1 MKDLTCFV
9 LATGDSDFSHL
20 FCHLRQDGRRVVGFG
35 PRSALSEIVKNSVDR
50 YIYTCST
57 VEVIPGEEDHRWLTG
72 RGSQVEPM
80 EDAVALVEKALVN
93 VEKDGQLPADGMV
106 NASQLKA
113 RLVAIDSAFDE
124 KRYGGFS
131 NFRAFIDSPELRKV
145 LSQRTTKSGL
155 EVQLKR
161 IPATTTPTMATT
173 IIDTSATTISSP
185 SSSSTSSPAVIFA
198 PSEAEAA
205 LEAAAGAGGDA
216 RAVQLSELQRGLRLL
231 QRTLHGEGRVNPNR
245 PAPVGVDGLPN
256 SSVLRERMLHLDKAV
271 DPRSLGFFTFGAF
284 LAASR
289 MVQLRV
295 PIGKPTVV
303 LYAPLPAEEQP
314 TPEAR
319 AAELVAREDIQD
331 SGSLEP

>member
-1 MKDLTCFV
+1 
-9 LATGDSDFSHL
+9 
-20 FCHLRQDGRRVVGFG
+20 
-35 PRSALSEIVKNSVDR
+35 
-50 YIYTCST
+50 
-57 VEVIPGEEDHRWLTG
+57 
-72 RGSQVEPM
+72 M

-161 IPATTTPTMATT
+161 LPATTTPTMTT
-173 IIDTSATTISSP
+173 AITGTTTGVTGTKTTTISSP
-185 SSSSTSSPAVIFA
+185 SSSSSTSSPAVIFA

-205 LEAAAGAGGDA
+205 LKAAAEAGGDA

-256 SSVLRERMLHLDKAV
+256 SSVLR
-271 DPRSLGFFTFGAF
+271 PS
-284 LAASR
+284 
-289 MVQLRV
+289 
-295 PIGKPTVV
+295 
-303 LYAPLPAEEQP
+303 
-314 TPEAR
+314 
-319 AAELVAREDIQD
+319 
-331 SGSLEP
+331 